1 MAERWMTIRVYGT
14 LLHATGA
21 WGGADDGA
29 ASAVALTPDH
39 IEGWMASCAANGVTG
54 VLWQSN
60 CGGTSTHP
68 SPVLPLPGPPLPPH
82 NEHWNPVWTYLCK
95 KVRRFDT
102 LEIAIAA
109 AHRHDLRLIYALC
122 PADFVDSP
130 FAASAF
136 HPDLWVQSRRG
147 EPFHGVPCLAEPE
160 AQFLL
165 LEHLVAVL
173 DCGVDDLA
181 ISCFSHMAGQG
192 VNQRDYY
199 GFNPAP
205 LQAYRE
211 QRAIDPLHHG
221 INADLWH
228 TLHGDFYTAFL
239 GRVHAETSKRG
250 QRLIPFTTRAGNW
263 GWGGEGGAQ
272 LVAHYLQGQ
281 AVPTAVPAFA
291 LELQWQ
297 ALGPDGTRR
306 RPARPRPGRRCGN
319 CASRGRCPRN
329 SLAPHRPAQYRRP
342 VGSVQRRRPPDRNRG
357 ARRIRRPC
365 NVPGRAR
372 RLPR

>member
-1 MAERWMTIRVYGT
+1 M
-14 LLHATGA
+14 
-21 WGGADDGA
+21 
-29 ASAVALTPDH
+29 
-39 IEGWMASCAANGVTG
+39 
-54 VLWQSN
+54 
-60 CGGTSTHP
+60 
-68 SPVLPLPGPPLPPH
+68 PPH
-82 NEHWNPVWTYLCK
+82 NEHWNPVWTYLGEQ
-95 KVRRFDT
+95 VRRFDT
-102 LEIAIAA
+102 LEIALAA

-122 PADFVDSP
+122 PADFVESP

-136 HPDLWVQSRRG
+136 HPDLWLQSRRG

-160 AQFLL
+160 AQSLL

-221 INADLWH
+221 IDADLWH

-297 ALGPDGTRR
+297 RWARMGLADALLVLNPVADAAIVRQEAGVPVILWRHTGPLSTDAQWDQCSADARQIATGVLDGF
-306 RPARPRPGRRCGN
+306 AAHAMFLVEHDGYLDKLW
-319 CASRGRCPRN
+319 
-329 SLAPHRPAQYRRP
+329 SLMHAA
-342 VGSVQRRRPPDRNRG
+342 DR
-357 ARRIRRPC
+357 
-365 NVPGRAR
+365 
-372 RLPR
+372 